1 MNRIVAIG
9 IGVFLF
15 AGILVW
21 ATMESTKPKPGGE
34 LSSLGQDHVT
44 DIYGLQYNSN
54 PPTSGPHFPVW
65 AKRGTYPYQISDG
78 HLIHSL
84 EHGYIVLSY
93 NCSKKVS
100 KGEGVSN
107 VSKATQNLFGFVA
120 FAHEGETKDATDS
133 GTPLMHL
140 TLPETLGGFTPDKDM
155 PKDEAPLPKDF
166 ATGECIAFVKDL
178 SQFLDVAQRVIIVP
192 RPTLDTRLALTAWQH
207 IEKFNPKFPTKLS
220 QEEIERAK
228 NFINAYH
235 NKGPEATME

>member
-34 LSSLGQDHVT
+34 LSSLGQDHIT
-44 DIYGLQYNSN
+44 DIYGVEYNSN

-65 AKRGTYPYQISDG
+65 AKRGVYPYQISDG

-84 EHGYIVLSY
+84 EHGYIIFSY

-100 KGEGVSN
+100 KGENVPD
-107 VSKATQNLFGFVA
+107 VSKAIQNLFGFVA
-120 FAHEGETKDATDS
+120 FAHEGETKEATDS
-133 GTPLMHL
+133 ATPLMHL
-140 TLPETLGGFTPDKDM
+140 NLPETLGGFTTSNM
-155 PKDEAPLPKDF
+155 PPKEADLPKEF
-166 ATGECIAFVKDL
+166 ATDECKAFVKDL
-178 SQFLDVAQRVIIVP
+178 SQFLDTANRIIIVP
-192 RPTLDTRLALTAWQH
+192 RPNLDVRLAITAWQH
-207 IEKFNPKFPTKLS
+207 IEKWDPQSATKLS
-220 QEEIERAK
+220 QEEIERVK